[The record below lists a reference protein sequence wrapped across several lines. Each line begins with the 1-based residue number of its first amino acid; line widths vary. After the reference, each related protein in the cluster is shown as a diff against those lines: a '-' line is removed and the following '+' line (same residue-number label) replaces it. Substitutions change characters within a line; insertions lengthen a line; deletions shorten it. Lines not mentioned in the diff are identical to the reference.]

1 MTHFEK
7 NEGESSPVMDNHS
20 ESKPHEHKVH
30 KVHENHQPHAHH
42 KKEHHEKE
50 KCCSSKGLSNF
61 QKFLAIAVIVQIVL
75 LLFIIVKLP
84 SGGVAV
90 NQDEGGSP
98 TAAAVADARPSAPSA
113 VVDMESLIDDDA
125 VEGDPDAPVTIIE
138 WSDYECPF
146 CARFY
151 SDTLQQLRT
160 EYIETGKAKLVF
172 RDFPLSFHQNAQKA
186 AEAAECAGEQDKYY
200 EMHDLL
206 FEQGVSGGV
215 TAFKS
220 YAQRIGLDTAEFN
233 SCLDSGEMAGEVR
246 KDFSD
251 GQQAGIT
258 GTPGFIVNGKLI
270 SGAQPFQAFAAAIDA
285 ELN

>member
-7 NEGESSPVMDNHS
+7 NEGESNSPAMDNHS

-50 KCCSSKGLSNF
+50 KCCSSNGLSNF

-75 LLFIIVKLP
+75 LLFIVVKLP
-84 SGGVAV
+84 SGEVV
-90 NQDEGGSP
+90 NEINGAPSG
-98 TAAAVADARPSAPSA
+98 AAVADQRPSAPTT

-125 VEGDPDAPVTIIE
+125 IEGDPDAPVTIIE

-151 SDTLQQLRT
+151 SQTLNQIRT
-160 EYIETGKAKLVF
+160 QYIETGKAKLVF
-172 RDFPLSFHQNAQKA
+172 RDFPLSFHQQAQKA
-186 AEAAECAGEQDKYY
+186 AEAAECAGEQDKYF

-215 TAFKS
+215 ASFKS
-220 YAQRIGLDTAEFN
+220 YASQIGLDTAEFN
-233 SCLDSGEMAGEVR
+233 SCLDSGKMANEVR
-246 KDFSD
+246 KDFAD
-251 GQQAGIT
+251 GQQAGIS

-270 SGAQPFQAFAAAIDA
+270 SGAQPFAAFAQIIEA